1 MTEYKD
7 SDWTDGVFVDKFL
20 DAVYLKVPQRQRM
33 FELAASYYRHFLS
46 DRTGNVILDLGC
58 GDGILTKEL
67 LEVRPSQLSLST
79 PHRICCGMPE
89 RSLQRTIGYATFMP
103 ALNLIGSKTEL
114 GPFDMAVSSLAIH
127 HLTLKDKRRLFEL
140 IFGSLNPGGHFLQHR
155 HHAPAHPVAGSLV
168 PGAMGG
174 MDASPLR

>member
-1 MTEYKD
+1 MRDLRCINGLDDIYTLLGVFHISLIDRATFLYRLADNALGPKVAEMTEYKD

-67 LEVRPSQLSLST
+67 LEVD
-79 PHRICCGMPE
+79 G
-89 RSLQRTIGYATFMP
+89 TI
-103 ALNLIGSKTEL
+103 S
-114 GPFDMAVSSLAIH
+114 AI
-127 HLTLKDKRRLFEL
+127 
-140 IFGSLNPGGHFLQHR
+140 
-155 HHAPAHPVAGSLV
+155 LV
-168 PGAMGG
+168 
-174 MDASPLR
+174 DASSDMLRNARTKLAAYDRIR